1 MLRIGIPLFLIF
13 LLMAC
18 NGENIGEA
26 GSESA
31 TSGATSTASESGM
44 TETETDSNS
53 VTETTD
59 SSTGEPGG
67 DLRGLVNFIY
77 YPADAA
83 VDQALL
89 GVAGAYRMEEFAFDD
104 IYALAGLQLHQ
115 PMPPA
120 VVDSVEEFAPLPF
133 EWGPSSSWIAAGNG
147 IRLARSGGGVGLAC
161 LTLADDAYPLYLAAE
176 SDAFDPACAPDPAA
190 WVPETDYNLAL
201 YGGELFED
209 EILAGVRTPA
219 VLSVSAPDLSV
230 YNLVVDT
237 TSDLKLAWVA
247 GEDPA
252 AQIII
257 RVWDQY
263 GQGLVVKAS
272 DDGEFTVPAA
282 NLAAISG
289 GPGFV
294 TLARERR
301 HTISFSAGSVR
312 ALTRYEVWG
321 YVDFIE

>member
-1 MLRIGIPLFLIF
+1 
-13 LLMAC
+13 MAC
-18 NGENIGEA
+18 NGEGMGEA

-31 TSGATSTASESGM
+31 TAGTMSTGSESGPTD
-44 TETETDSNS
+44 TETGPNS
-53 VTETTD
+53 VTGTTD

-67 DLRGLVNFIY
+67 DLRGLINFIY

-115 PMPPA
+115 LMPPA
-120 VVDSVEEFAPLPF
+120 DLDSVEEFAPQPF
-133 EWGPSSSWIAAGNG
+133 EWGPPSSWIAAGNG
-147 IRLARSGGGVGLAC
+147 IRFARSGGGVGLAC

-176 SDAFDPACAPDPAA
+176 SDALDPACAPDPAA
-190 WVPETDYNLAL
+190 WLPETEYSLAL

-209 EILAGVRTPA
+209 EILSGVRTPA
-219 VLSVSAPDLSV
+219 ALSVSAPDFSV
-230 YNLVVDT
+230 YNLEVNT
-237 TSDLKLAWVA
+237 QSDLQLVWAA
-247 GEDPA
+247 SEDPEA
-252 AQIII
+252 SIII

-263 GQGLVVKAS
+263 GQGLVAKAR
-272 DDGEFTVPAA
+272 DDGEFKVPAA
-282 NLAAISG
+282 NLAALSG

-294 TLARERR
+294 TLARELRQ
-301 HTISFSAGSVR
+301 TSNFSAGSVR
-312 ALTRYEVWG
+312 VLTRYEVWG